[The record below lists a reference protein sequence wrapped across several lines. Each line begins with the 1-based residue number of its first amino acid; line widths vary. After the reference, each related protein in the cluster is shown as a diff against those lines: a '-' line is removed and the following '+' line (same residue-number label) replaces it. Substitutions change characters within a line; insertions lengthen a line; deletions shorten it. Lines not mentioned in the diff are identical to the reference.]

1 MVDLSKKYN
10 KSVPQIILRWHLDKD
25 NIIFPKSSNPEHMKD
40 NLNIFDFKLTKEE
53 INEID
58 KLEKNIDFKEYF
70 AKRKEENLERTVSLD
85 D

>member
-1 MVDLSKKYN
+1 
-10 KSVPQIILRWHLDKD
+10 
-25 NIIFPKSSNPEHMKD
+25 MKD

-70 AKRKEENLERTVSLD
+70 AKRKGENLERTVSLD

>member
-1 MVDLSKKYN
+1 
-10 KSVPQIILRWHLDKD
+10 
-25 NIIFPKSSNPEHMKD
+25 MKD

-70 AKRKEENLERTVSLD
+70 AKRKGENLERNVSLD